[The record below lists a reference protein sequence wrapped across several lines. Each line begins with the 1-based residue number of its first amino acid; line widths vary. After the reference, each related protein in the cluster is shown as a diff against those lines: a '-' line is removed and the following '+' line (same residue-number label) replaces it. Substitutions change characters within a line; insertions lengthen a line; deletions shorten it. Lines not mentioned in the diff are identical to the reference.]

1 MPQGSFYEILIVF
14 FFNLS
19 ILFPLVQTTKAPI
32 EYFTIKCGLKSL
44 LRPNGNGI
52 SSDLLLAA
60 IEKQV
65 FDISQWSIELALYI
79 HFKTYRLLCSG
90 NAVAIDQEFS
100 MKNKSFLPDMHQ
112 LVDRKVGKRNSVA
125 AAKYPIDAGYAELR
139 ANYCELKLYDCSYK
153 NNMTYYAAENF
164 RVAFGNN
171 IWMHAYVRIRK
182 FLRKLHP
189 GKENDKLIY
198 YTLDALFNKKSKRH
212 AHKAITESLSKY
224 VQWDGS
230 VFHHIKRDWYSFVPL
245 FYRIQRF
252 NEANG
257 IKNFRLVPHYRHG
270 RKHIRIDTKTLC
282 GILNSIEKGKVSRE
296 NEAANARKVWED
308 HFVILP
314 EGERTVSKFVTAH
327 HKFDMQFTTNGVEA
341 SLLFKRNKKPDMD
354 AKQRDEKIMERV
366 REKFNKSEYQMYV
379 AIDTGARLQLGAVAR
394 DAKTGKTLSLT
405 KHKSQ
410 TYRYDVQEF
419 KLKDR
424 RIALTKTV
432 MEAKEK
438 DRKVFALLSN
448 PSEETGFQLTH
459 RMITS
464 LPLNENCEVQT
475 YQTPKK
481 KNTSK
486 FREKRNKSRE
496 SEDDSAEKDVV
507 DVIDDRHR
515 LELSSMSWNYADFVS
530 FELKH
535 FWSIQNVCETEEL
548 AHLKFKQFIYRE
560 KELHSMAKQMARYG
574 QVTAKSTRED
584 MRRKDSTPT
593 SPKRSTL
600 VFMGDAEIG
609 ANSPIKGYGRT
620 AIRRFTKI
628 LSIYCDVIRIGEWR
642 TTKNCQKC
650 HVRVNVSSS
659 PHRFVQCQQCKKVS
673 LI

>member
-1 MPQGSFYEILIVF
+1 
-14 FFNLS
+14 
-19 ILFPLVQTTKAPI
+19 
-32 EYFTIKCGLKSL
+32 
-44 LRPNGNGI
+44 
-52 SSDLLLAA
+52 
-60 IEKQV
+60 
-65 FDISQWSIELALYI
+65 
-79 HFKTYRLLCSG
+79 
-90 NAVAIDQEFS
+90 
-100 MKNKSFLPDMHQ
+100 MHQ
-112 LVDRKVGKRNSVA
+112 LVDRKVGKRDSVA

-139 ANYCELKLYDCSYK
+139 ANYPQLKLYDCSYK
-153 NNMTYYAAENF
+153 NNMTHYAAENF
-164 RVAFGNN
+164 RAVFGKN
-171 IWMHAYVRIRK
+171 IWMHAYGRIRK

-230 VFHHIKRDWYSFVPL
+230 AFHHIKRDWYSFVP
-245 FYRIQRF
+245 FFFRMQRF

-257 IKNFRLVPHYRHG
+257 IKNFKLVPHYRHG
-270 RKHIRIDTKTLC
+270 RKHIRIDTKSLC
-282 GILNSIEKGKVSRE
+282 GILNSVEKGKVNRE
-296 NEAANARKVWED
+296 NEAANPRKVWED

-314 EGERTVSKFVTAH
+314 EGEKTVSKFVTAH

-341 SLLFKRNKKPDMD
+341 SLLFKRKKKPDMD
-354 AKQRDEKIMERV
+354 AKQRNETIMERV
-366 REKFNKSEYQMYV
+366 REKFNKSEYKMYV

-394 DAKTGKTLSLT
+394 DATTGKTLSLT

-432 MEAKEK
+432 MEAKDK

-448 PSEETGFQLTH
+448 PSEEIGFQLTH

-464 LPLNENCEVQT
+464 LPLNGDQK
-475 YQTPKK
+475 PKK
-481 KNTSK
+481 NNTSK
-486 FREKRNKSRE
+486 FREKRNQSRE
-496 SEDDSAEKDVV
+496 SEDDSTER

-530 FELKH
+530 FELKY
-535 FWSIQNVCETEEL
+535 FRSIQNVCEKEEL
-548 AHLKFKQFIYRE
+548 AHLKFKQFIHRE
-560 KELHSMAKQMARYG
+560 KELHSMAKQMAQYG

-593 SPKRSTL
+593 NPKKSTL
-600 VFMGDAEIG
+600 VFIGDAEIG
-609 ANSPIKGYGRT
+609 ANSPIKGYVRT

-659 PHRFVQCQQCKKVS
+659 SHRFVQCQQCKKVS
-673 LI
+673 LNSPKCSQSYVTMVLPLLLRCGTETSTQHRTSWTLVCSKFAKKRDQQKSNQQPARWVSGARIATRASSVQ